1 MKKFGELFWKNPFLG
16 ENEDASLHQISILK
30 RFLNALKG
38 GYGLCR
44 MILPFTPSGRVY
56 GLFSLLQRGG
66 IYA

>member
-1 MKKFGELFWKNPFLG
+1 MKKFWELFRENQYWG
-16 ENEDASLHQISILK
+16 ENGGAGLPQISILK
-30 RFLNALKG
+30 RFFNALKG